1 MFPKIISVNS
11 FKNILYKK
19 SEYLRNLEERKNK
32 SYRIIN
38 KTKNE
43 LLKQKILKSNIIQR
57 NYKIFSKNEIF
68 IPKNK
73 SPKFYFTP
81 NIKQVFLSSEESEYY
96 PRYKKKDF
104 DIDNFSMIYKNNTT
118 AYPIR
123 INNKIMAKDKLKN
136 SNYNNSKNNN
146 KSSFDSFMTSIG
158 NSLIYNSRYNVS
170 KF

>member
-11 FKNILYKK
+11 CKNILYKK
-19 SEYLRNLEERKNK
+19 SDYLRNLEERKNK

-68 IPKNK
+68 IPKNA

-123 INNKIMAKDKLKN
+123 INNKIIAKDKLKN
-136 SNYNNSKNNN
+136 SNYNNRKNII
-146 KSSFDSFMTSIG
+146 DLH
-158 NSLIYNSRYNVS
+158 LILS
-170 KF
+170 